1 MISMIGN
8 DDLAAQFAR
17 EAAKRKA
24 QPQPDNEPPPS
35 ENGPPSEFSGIR
47 EIVLDESGNA
57 KSIPRRPP
65 PPPGMTQ
72 QDSVNDLL
80 QSPSFLFGVLI
91 SVASAGIFIAIAGAD
106 AAASA

>member
-1 MISMIGN
+1 MIGN
-8 DDLAAQFAR
+8 DDLAAQFAA
-17 EAAKRKA
+17 EAAKRKS
-24 QPQPDNEPPPS
+24 QPPSESEPPS
-35 ENGPPSEFSGIR
+35 ENGQPSTFSGIR
-47 EIVLDESGNA
+47 EIVLDENGDA
-57 KSIPRRPP
+57 QSIPRRPP

-91 SVASAGIFIAIAGAD
+91 SVASLFVLLAIAGAD